1 MAFPDWSFL
10 TILVAVT
17 VCSLSLSPATLHCQN
32 DDTAQANTS
41 RASDRDSES
50 PIVNEV
56 FSMFKSYLETKLD
69 EKSKQLESKSKL
81 DKQVTQMKFKGNQ
94 KQFELNAHIDSIFDR
109 IKYANASEKKEVDDL
124 VGEGKELIRKRQK
137 LIRIADKSTD
147 GWKVVDEYVSDEL
160 ASGSEDEKRL
170 KKAKDAASRKR
181 RQPTQGRRGPDKRFK
196 GPSTS
201 NDQQLFRGELT

>member
-1 MAFPDWSFL
+1 MPN
-10 TILVAVT
+10 
-17 VCSLSLSPATLHCQN
+17 P

-50 PIVNEV
+50 PIVSEV

-124 VGEGKELIRKRQK
+124 VGEGKEIIRKRQK
-137 LIRIADKSTD
+137 LIRITDKSTD
-147 GWKVVDEYVSDEL
+147 GWKVVDEYVSGEL

-181 RQPTQGRRGPDKRFK
+181 RQSTQGRRGPDKRFK